1 MDVQTTAS
9 SSSLLAGAVT
19 ADRVRAR
26 AARCAETISATR
38 DDVVTWVTARRGERL
53 FRRFASHLDVL
64 ETVLLGVLDR
74 IGAAQKEQ
82 ESDAGAEYARCR
94 KIDRWKQEIGLCCGC
109 VSRERKPPRR

>member
-1 MDVQTTAS
+1 VR
-9 SSSLLAGAVT
+9 SLLT
-19 ADRVRAR
+19 ACAR

-53 FRRFASHLDVL
+53 LRRFASHLDAL
-64 ETVLLGVLDR
+64 ETVLLEVLDR

-82 ESDAGAEYARCR
+82 ESNAGAEYACCR
-94 KIDRWKQEIGLCCGC
+94 KIERWKQEIGLCCGC